1 MITHIQCGKYK
12 NLITLSVSFFFF
24 FFVKFMLASQQ
35 TQISHLEEGMS
46 LESRTI

>member
-12 NLITLSVSFFFF
+12 NLITSSVFLV